1 MPSTARC
8 SSSAALTARLVAHE
22 LVDTPAVALDHLHRL
37 VPDARHDGLDLFR
50 IEGLVQGGV
59 TREVGEHDGGMAP
72 FALVVQRTGQH
83 RASSRCRWPGQ
94 WIRCTGGRVCGQ
106 AGRCPEQPLAVTQR
120 HHAKFPQV
128 GVGELGQQ
136 VRGYVLCDKRVGV
149 LAEAEGGQPGPQ
161 VLRQTWDGRIC
172 MRTVDRHHDG
182 SWHREDSMVPLSLH
196 PAIVPLTEQLG
207 SCIIFSKDKPMEN
220 SSLTSRQL
228 YAAVKANPTR
238 KRFGFGRKPALI
250 NIDLQKAYT
259 CVGEFA
265 TAYETDPRQLEYVNA
280 LAAEFRARGFP
291 VVWTYVAYMA
301 SGEDAGVWGTRT
313 NTPDSLQNIKVGSRR
328 AEFDDRLVIDRQRD
342 IIINKRM
349 ASAFFETNLGSI
361 FTFHGVDTVVVTGG
375 STSGCVR
382 ATAVDSLQR
391 SFRTIVPEECVAD
404 KHEGPHFAN
413 LYDMALKYADV
424 LSIEETMAQLRQVAP
439 AAGAGQ

>member
-1 MPSTARC
+1 
-8 SSSAALTARLVAHE
+8 
-22 LVDTPAVALDHLHRL
+22 
-37 VPDARHDGLDLFR
+37 
-50 IEGLVQGGV
+50 
-59 TREVGEHDGGMAP
+59 
-72 FALVVQRTGQH
+72 
-83 RASSRCRWPGQ
+83 
-94 WIRCTGGRVCGQ
+94 
-106 AGRCPEQPLAVTQR
+106 
-120 HHAKFPQV
+120 
-128 GVGELGQQ
+128 
-136 VRGYVLCDKRVGV
+136 
-149 LAEAEGGQPGPQ
+149 
-161 VLRQTWDGRIC
+161 
-172 MRTVDRHHDG
+172 
-182 SWHREDSMVPLSLH
+182 
-196 PAIVPLTEQLG
+196 
-207 SCIIFSKDKPMEN
+207 MEN

-238 KRFGFGRKPALI
+238 KRFGFGSKPALI

-265 TAYETDPRQLEYVNA
+265 TAYETDPRQLEHVNT

-361 FTFHGVDTVVVTGG
+361 CTFHGVDTVVVTGG

-391 SFRTIVPEECVAD
+391 SLRTIVPEECVAD

>member
-1 MPSTARC
+1 
-8 SSSAALTARLVAHE
+8 
-22 LVDTPAVALDHLHRL
+22 
-37 VPDARHDGLDLFR
+37 
-50 IEGLVQGGV
+50 
-59 TREVGEHDGGMAP
+59 
-72 FALVVQRTGQH
+72 
-83 RASSRCRWPGQ
+83 
-94 WIRCTGGRVCGQ
+94 
-106 AGRCPEQPLAVTQR
+106 
-120 HHAKFPQV
+120 
-128 GVGELGQQ
+128 
-136 VRGYVLCDKRVGV
+136 
-149 LAEAEGGQPGPQ
+149 
-161 VLRQTWDGRIC
+161 
-172 MRTVDRHHDG
+172 
-182 SWHREDSMVPLSLH
+182 
-196 PAIVPLTEQLG
+196 
-207 SCIIFSKDKPMEN
+207 MEI
-220 SSLTSRQL
+220 SSLSSRQL
-228 YAAVKANPTR
+228 FAAVKANPTR

-259 CVGEFA
+259 CVGEFV
-265 TAYETDPRQLEYVNA
+265 TAYETDPRQLEHVNT

-342 IIINKRM
+342 IIVNKRM

-382 ATAVDSLQR
+382 ATVVDSLQR

-424 LSIEETMAQLRQVAP
+424 LSIDETLAQLRQIPPAP
-439 AAGAGQ
+439 GAGA